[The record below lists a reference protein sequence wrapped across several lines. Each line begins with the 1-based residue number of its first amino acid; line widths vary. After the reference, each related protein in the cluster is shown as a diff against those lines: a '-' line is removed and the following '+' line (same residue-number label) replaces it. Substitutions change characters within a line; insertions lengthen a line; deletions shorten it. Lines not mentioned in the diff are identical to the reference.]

1 MSILVIERTRLY
13 KHFRKDY
20 IMLIGEQKISTV
32 MPHLQDISIEFGL
45 CLCKLKDFRIAR
57 GILAIRFT
65 SEN

>member
-1 MSILVIERTRLY
+1 
-13 KHFRKDY
+13 
-20 IMLIGEQKISTV
+20 MLIGEQKISTV
-32 MPHLQDISIEFGL
+32 MPHLQDIAREFGL